1 MDEIKESGES
11 HAEVSG
17 FYPFQKYKA
26 LAIKKERKY
35 NHVEETP
42 YVYVPR
48 SDHGGRLG

>member
-1 MDEIKESGES
+1 MDEIKERGES
-11 HAEVSG
+11 HAEVKRSH
-17 FYPFQKYKA
+17 PFQKYKT